1 MWGKVQTVGTITEF
15 INKEATLGTAAS
27 FNELLDWALHPVE
40 QTKEVGANIAY
51 DKIEPF
57 LDIICVM
64 SYPLA
69 SVIITMAGLM
79 YIVNFKEK
87 SISWLTKTTIAYV
100 FIQLL
105 PMLTKAIIQMLVI

>member
-27 FNELLDWALHPVE
+27 VNELLDWALHPVE
-40 QTKEVGANIAY
+40 HTKEVGANIAY
-51 DKIEPF
+51 DNIEPY
-57 LDIICVM
+57 LDIVCMV
-64 SYPLA
+64 SYPIA

-87 SISWLTKTTIAYV
+87 SISWLTKTSIAYV

-105 PMLTKAIIQMLVI
+105 PMLTKAIIQMLIV

>member
-27 FNELLDWALHPVE
+27 FNELLDWALDPVE

-57 LDIICVM
+57 LDIVCMI
-64 SYPLA
+64 SYPIA
-69 SVIITMAGLM
+69 SVMITMAGLL
-79 YIVNFKEK
+79 YIVSFKEK
-87 SISWLTKTTIAYV
+87 SISWLTKTSIAYV

-105 PMLTKAIIQMLVI
+105 PMLTKILIQSMTY

>member
-27 FNELLDWALHPVE
+27 LNELLDWALHPVE

-51 DKIEPF
+51 EKIEPF
-57 LDIICVM
+57 LDTICVM
-64 SYPLA
+64 SYPIA
-69 SVIITMAGLM
+69 SVIITMAGLL

-87 SISWLTKTTIAYV
+87 GISWLIKTSIMYLI
-100 FIQLL
+100 IQLL
-105 PMLTKAIIQMLVI
+105 PMLLKTTLNLLAS